1 MLPREFLRENAERL
15 LSEFPERFAGS
26 GLERFGEL
34 DLRRR
39 AIVTRLEEK
48 RRRSNELTSV
58 RGKPDPDRL
67 AEMKALKDEIR
78 DLEAETERV
87 EEELAGAEQGIPNAP
102 QETVPRGRDESANR
116 VERTWGEPRRFDFEP
131 AAHWDL
137 GPALGILDF
146 ERGAKLAG
154 ARFTVLTG
162 AGARLSRSLA
172 AFMLDL
178 QTREHGYE
186 EVNPPVLNNAETLFG
201 TGQLPKFEQDL
212 FRTREGLYLIPT
224 AEVPLTNLHRDEILA
239 ADSLPLRYTA
249 CTPCFRAEA
258 GAAGRDTRGMIRQHQ
273 FEKIEIVMLTA
284 PEDSSAALETL
295 TGHAEEV
302 LRRLEI
308 PYRVV
313 SLCTGDLGFASA
325 KTYDIEVWLPGQNAY
340 REISSCSNCES
351 FQARRASIRF
361 RRAAGQKP
369 EYVHTLNGSGLAIGR
384 TLVAVLENGQRADG
398 SIEIPPALHSYF
410 GSTEIRP
417 GSGLHLPHAG
427 PPRRARRPLFLEE
440 AGNDE

>member
-1 MLPREFLRENAERL
+1 MLSREFLRENAERL
-15 LSEFPERFAGS
+15 LSTMPERFAGS
-26 GLERFGEL
+26 GLERFVEL
-34 DLRRR
+34 DARRR
-39 AIVTRLEEK
+39 GIVTRLEEK
-48 RRRSNELTSV
+48 RRRRNELTAV
-58 RGKPDPDRL
+58 HGRPDPETL
-67 AEMKALKDEIR
+67 AEMKALKDEVR
-78 DLEAETERV
+78 DLEAETEGV
-87 EEELAGAEQGIPNAP
+87 EGELAAAEQGIPNAP
-102 QETVPRGRDESANR
+102 QESVPRGRDETANR
-116 VERTWGEPRRFDFEP
+116 VERTWGEPRKFDFEP
-131 AAHWDL
+131 VAHWDL

-162 AGARLSRSLA
+162 AGARLSRALA

-178 QTREHGYE
+178 QAGEHGYE
-186 EVNPPVLNNAETLFG
+186 EVNPPLLNNSETLFG

-212 FRTREGLYLIPT
+212 FRTREGLYLVPT
-224 AEVPLTNLHRDEILA
+224 AEVPLTNLHRDEFLA
-239 ADSLPLRYTA
+239 AESLPLKYTA

-258 GAAGRDTRGMIRQHQ
+258 GAAGRDTRGMLRQHQ
-273 FEKIEIVMLTA
+273 FEKVEIVMLTA

-325 KTYDIEVWLPGQNAY
+325 KTYDIEVWLPGQNTY

-351 FQARRASIRF
+351 FQARRANIRF

-369 EYVHTLNGSGLAIGR
+369 EFVHTLNGSALAVGR
-384 TLVAVLENGQRADG
+384 TIVAVLENCQRADG
-398 SIEIPPALHSYF
+398 SIEIPRALVPYF
-410 GSTEIRP
+410 GAVEIQASRAPTST
-417 GSGLHLPHAG
+417 
-427 PPRRARRPLFLEE
+427 
-440 AGNDE
+440 

>member
-15 LSEFPERFAGS
+15 LSEMPERFANS
-26 GLERFGEL
+26 GLERFVEL
-34 DLRRR
+34 DAERR

-48 RRRSNELTSV
+48 RRRRNELTAV
-58 RGKPDPDRL
+58 RGKPDPDTL
-67 AEMKALKDEIR
+67 AETKALKNEIR
-78 DLEAETERV
+78 ELEAETERV
-87 EEELAGAEQGIPNAP
+87 EAELAGAEQGIPNAP
-102 QETVPRGRDESANR
+102 QDTVPRGRDESANR
-116 VERTWGEPRRFDFEP
+116 VERIWGEPRTFDFEP

-137 GPALGILDF
+137 GPALGVLDF

-162 AGARLSRSLA
+162 AGARLSRALA
-172 AFMLDL
+172 SFMLDL

-186 EVNPPVLNNAETLFG
+186 EVAPPLLNNAETLFG

-239 ADSLPLRYTA
+239 ADALPRRYTA

-258 GAAGRDTRGMIRQHQ
+258 GAAGRDTRGMLRQHQ
-273 FEKIEIVMLTA
+273 FDKVEIVTLTF
-284 PEDSSAALETL
+284 PEDSSAALEGL

-302 LRRLEI
+302 LRRLEL

-325 KTYDIEVWLPGQNAY
+325 KTYDLEVWLPGQNTY

-351 FQARRASIRF
+351 FQARRANIRF
-361 RRAAGQKP
+361 RRATGQKP
-369 EYVHTLNGSGLAIGR
+369 EFVHTLNGSALAIGR
-384 TLVAVLENGQRADG
+384 TLVALVENYQRADG
-398 SIEIPPALHSYF
+398 SVEIPGALLPYMD
-410 GSTEIRP
+410 GIREIRRLAEGRFAP
-417 GSGLHLPHAG
+417 
-427 PPRRARRPLFLEE
+427 
-440 AGNDE
+440 D